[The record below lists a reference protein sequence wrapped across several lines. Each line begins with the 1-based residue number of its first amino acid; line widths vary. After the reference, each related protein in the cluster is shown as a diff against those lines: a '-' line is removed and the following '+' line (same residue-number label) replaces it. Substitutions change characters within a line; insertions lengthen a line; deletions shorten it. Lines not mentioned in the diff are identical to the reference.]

1 MYSTTV
7 QNTLKLLALSV
18 FIDKRVYANEIAAFM
33 DSTDNLDVL
42 TDSDNTM
49 TSAKLLEWFEANQH
63 DLKTQLSK
71 TSEFKSW
78 LRPILDDLADHK
90 EKYAI
95 LNRMIKISKADGEF
109 HKSEENLISLTA
121 KHWDV
126 RLAF

>member
-49 TSAKLLEWFEANQH
+49 TSAKLL
-63 DLKTQLSK
+63 
-71 TSEFKSW
+71 
-78 LRPILDDLADHK
+78 
-90 EKYAI
+90 
-95 LNRMIKISKADGEF
+95 
-109 HKSEENLISLTA
+109 TA

>member
-33 DSTDNLDVL
+33 DSTNNLDVL
-42 TDSDNTM
+42 TDSGNTM

-109 HKSEENLISLTA
+109 HKNEENLISLTA